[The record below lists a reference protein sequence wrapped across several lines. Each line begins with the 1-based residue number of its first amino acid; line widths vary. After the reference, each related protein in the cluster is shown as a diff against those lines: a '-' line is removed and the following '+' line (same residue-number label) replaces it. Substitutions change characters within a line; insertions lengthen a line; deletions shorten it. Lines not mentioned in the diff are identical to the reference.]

1 MILQIRFHA
10 ITIPPITTPTMRTN
24 IKGASPFWAD
34 LFTNFSIILLLDF
47 VKYAKVLLMPYL
59 IIVVVVLIVSPFI
72 LKLAQSQKKEDK
84 RTFRN
89 LLLFILAMQ
98 IGLGVL
104 NWENFTAGRSGFELA
119 FIYPSSL
126 LGLFFIT
133 SISQIILLMVGKSF
147 STLVVILN
155 FINSVLIFTGMI
167 RLSNILGFQ
176 AVSFASIGSVFLVL
190 LGNIIGLNFINKD
203 KNLLKK
209 YFK

>member
-1 MILQIRFHA
+1 
-10 ITIPPITTPTMRTN
+10 MRTN